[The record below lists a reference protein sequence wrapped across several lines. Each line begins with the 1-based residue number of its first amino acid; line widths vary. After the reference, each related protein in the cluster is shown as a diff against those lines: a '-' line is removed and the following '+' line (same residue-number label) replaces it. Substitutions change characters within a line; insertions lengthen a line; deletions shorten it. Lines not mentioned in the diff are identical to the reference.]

1 MAIFCVGVSAAEVK
15 VLRTFGDDK
24 SSFTTL
30 LRELSLLGDAPGS
43 TTYDDSGS
51 RRRERGVTRA
61 SAARTTAS

>member
-1 MAIFCVGVSAAEVK
+1 MVTPYLGPNASQMK
-15 VLRTFGDDK
+15 VLGTLRDDK
-24 SSFTTL
+24 STFTTL

-51 RRRERGVTRA
+51 RRRERGVARA